1 MYYKCQNILMK
12 SKIHSDDKV
21 NYSTVYSQDGIRV
34 GKVEVVAFA
43 ESSIVK
49 FEMENKEIK
58 YEIPRLEIASLI
70 DKSITLK
77 LKKKDLDQKYQTSSI
92 DQIQ

>member
-1 MYYKCQNILMK
+1 
-12 SKIHSDDKV
+12 
-21 NYSTVYSQDGIRV
+21 
-34 GKVEVVAFA
+34 
-43 ESSIVK
+43 
-49 FEMENKEIK
+49 MEGKEIK

-92 DQIQ
+92 DQI

>member
-1 MYYKCQNILMK
+1 MSEYPYEG
-12 SKIHSDDKV
+12 KIHSDDKV
-21 NYSTVYSQDGIRV
+21 NYSTVYSSDRIRV
-34 GKVEVVAFA
+34 CNLEVEFS
-43 ESSIVK
+43 ESSILK

-92 DQIQ
+92 DQI